1 MLSPRLESILV
12 SAILALVIVMIALG
26 AEHHLAVVS

>member
-1 MLSPRLESILV
+1 MLSPRMEYTLV
-12 SAILALVIVMIALG
+12 SAIVALVIVMIALG